1 MQYLWYYLILINA
14 LSFLLMRADKQKARK
29 RQWRIPEA
37 VLFTASF
44 LGGSLGGTLGM
55 LFCSHKTKKPLFSV
69 GFPVLLF
76 LHLGMLA
83 LWLS

>member
-14 LSFLLMRADKQKARK
+14 LAFFLMRADKQKARR

-37 VLFTASF
+37 VLFSAA
-44 LGGSLGGTLGM
+44 LAGGSLGGTLGM
-55 LFCSHKTKKPLFSV
+55 LLCGHKTRKPLFAI

-76 LHLGMLA
+76 LHLGIF
-83 LWLS
+83 LWN